1 MFASVTPML
10 ALISLSKLPRWLAY
24 LVLFLVVGGESS
36 GVPLPGETSLVA
48 GGILASKGH
57 LSIYFVIV
65 VAAAGAIVGDN
76 IGYLI
81 GRRGGRWLMSRGGPR
96 RQRLLA
102 RGEEFF
108 DRHGSKTV
116 FFGRWLPG
124 LRITASWLAGIH
136 KMKWQRFAFW
146 NAAGGISWAT
156 TVGLAAY
163 LLGQAA
169 ASAFRTVG
177 FIGAGIVVVVIAGLL
192 VWHRIRTRTEGGG

>member
-1 MFASVTPML
+1 ML

-24 LVLFLVVGGESS
+24 LTLFLVVGGESS

-48 GGILASKGH
+48 GGVLASNGN
-57 LSIYFVIV
+57 LSIYLVIV
-65 VAAAGAIVGDN
+65 AAAAGAIVGDN
-76 IGYLI
+76 VGYMI

-96 RQRLLA
+96 RQRLFA
-102 RGEEFF
+102 RGQEFF
-108 DRHGSKTV
+108 DRHGAKTV

-124 LRITASWLAGIH
+124 LRITASWLAGINR
-136 KMKWQRFAFW
+136 MRWQRFAFW
-146 NAAGGISWAT
+146 NAAGGISWAI

-177 FIGAGIVVVVIAGLL
+177 LIGAGIVLLSVAGLL
-192 VWHRIRTRTEGGG
+192 VWHRFRTRTEGGG

>member
-1 MFASVTPML
+1 ML

-48 GGILASKGH
+48 GGVLASNGN
-57 LSIYFVIV
+57 LSIYLVIV
-65 VAAAGAIVGDN
+65 AAAAGAIVGDN
-76 IGYLI
+76 VGYMI

-96 RQRLLA
+96 RQRLFA
-102 RGEEFF
+102 RGQEFF
-108 DRHGSKTV
+108 DRHGAKTV

-124 LRITASWLAGIH
+124 LRITASWLAGINR
-136 KMKWQRFAFW
+136 MRWQRFAFW
-146 NAAGGISWAT
+146 NAAGGISWAI

-177 FIGAGIVVVVIAGLL
+177 LIGAGIVLLSVAGLL
-192 VWHRIRTRTEGGG
+192 VWHRFRTRAEGGG

>member
-1 MFASVTPML
+1 ML

-24 LVLFLVVGGESS
+24 LTLFLVVGGESS

-48 GGILASKGH
+48 GGVLASKGH
-57 LSIYFVIV
+57 LSIYLVIV
-65 VAAAGAIVGDN
+65 FAAAGAIVGDN
-76 IGYLI
+76 VGYLI

-96 RQRLLA
+96 RRRLLA

-108 DRHGSKTV
+108 EKHGAKAV

-136 KMKWQRFAFW
+136 RMKWRRFAFW

-156 TVGLAAY
+156 SVGLAAY

-177 FIGAGIVVVVIAGLL
+177 LVGAGIVVLAAAGLL
-192 VWHRIRTRTEGGG
+192 VWNRIRTRTEPRG

>member
-1 MFASVTPML
+1 ML
-10 ALISLSKLPRWLAY
+10 ALFSLSKLPRWLAY
-24 LVLFLVVGGESS
+24 LTLFLVVGGESS

-48 GGILASKGH
+48 GGVLASKGH
-57 LSIYFVIV
+57 LSIYLVIV

-76 IGYLI
+76 VGYAI
-81 GRRGGRWLMSRGGPR
+81 GRRGGRWLMSRGGER

-108 DRHGSKTV
+108 DRHGANTV

-136 KMKWQRFAFW
+136 KMKWRRFAFW
-146 NAAGGISWAT
+146 NAAGGISWAIS
-156 TVGLAAY
+156 VGLAAY

-177 FIGAGIVVVVIAGLL
+177 LVGAGIVVVVIAGLL
-192 VWHRIRTRTEGGG
+192 VWHWIRTRHAAPG